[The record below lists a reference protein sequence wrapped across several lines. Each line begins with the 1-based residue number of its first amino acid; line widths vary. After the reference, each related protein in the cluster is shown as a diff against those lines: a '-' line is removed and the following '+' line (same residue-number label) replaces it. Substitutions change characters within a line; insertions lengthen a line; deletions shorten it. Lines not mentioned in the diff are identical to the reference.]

1 MAASTSAPGLRVFFC
16 GDSETPCQQE
26 LECSCLVSEAFGQG
40 RVYLSSP
47 SPFLSAEGER
57 IAQATTLLARNIL
70 EIHNLSKVMEH
81 PQRFLVFT
89 YGEGIKV
96 VELALKKLLAHNVD
110 IDVYSFGETT
120 TLIST
125 NLASVVHH
133 YVFQAYLSSQQVAL
147 EQRNTKGL
155 SRNEEYF
162 DRHSVTLL
170 VESPPELPDAH
181 RDCEFLA
188 YAKIIQ
194 KIAQCYCNA
203 QG

>member
-1 MAASTSAPGLRVFFC
+1 MAASTSAPALRVFFC
-16 GDSETPCQQE
+16 GDSKTPCQE
-26 LECSCLVSEAFGQG
+26 EFKCSCLVSESFKKS
-40 RVYLSSP
+40 RVYLSLP
-47 SPFLSAEGER
+47 SPFISSEPER
-57 IAQATTLLARNIL
+57 IAHATGQLARNIL
-70 EIHNLSKVMEH
+70 ELHEQSKITKC

-96 VELALKKLLAHNVD
+96 VELTLEKLLPHKVD
-110 IDVYSFGETT
+110 IDVYSFGGTT

-133 YVFQAYLSSQQVAL
+133 HYVFQAHLSSQQGAL
-147 EQRNTKGL
+147 KQGNTKAL

-162 DRHSVTLL
+162 DRHSVALL
-170 VESPPELPDAH
+170 VESSPELPDSH

-194 KIAQCYCNA
+194 KIGQFYCNT
-203 QG
+203 